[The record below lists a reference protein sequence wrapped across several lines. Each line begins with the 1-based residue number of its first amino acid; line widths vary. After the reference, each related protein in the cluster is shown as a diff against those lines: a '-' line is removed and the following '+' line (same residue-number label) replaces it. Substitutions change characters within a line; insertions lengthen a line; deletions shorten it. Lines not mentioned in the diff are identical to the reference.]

1 MTTVSP
7 AASLDRN
14 EQKKKG
20 PSCHTRDIEKTL
32 KERKR
37 EEGEGAGLITGQP
50 SIPITTRVCLYREH
64 FYFIFFFPFQFSKER
79 RRRRAAAVC
88 LSIGLVPYTSFSSS
102 PPALYLFNFD
112 WIRLDCRRLTLFLV
126 VVVFLVDDD
135 CDG

>member
-64 FYFIFFFPFQFSKER
+64 FYFIFFLSFSILERKKKKKSSSSLSVYRSSTVHVLHPPPCPLSIQFRLDTTRLSSTHFVSSR
-79 RRRRAAAVC
+79 RRLPSGR
-88 LSIGLVPYTSFSSS
+88 
-102 PPALYLFNFD
+102 
-112 WIRLDCRRLTLFLV
+112 
-126 VVVFLVDDD
+126 
-135 CDG
+135 